1 MVLKVELQ
9 LARLSDATRIALISR
24 ETVEYG
30 LSWSWGPARVA
41 RHIRN
46 PDASIV
52 TAWAEPRLIGFAIMY
67 FHDESAHLNLLAVDP
82 GYRRHGIGRQLVEWL
97 EESARVAGT
106 FVISLE
112 VRAGNRGALEFYRK
126 LGYREIVHLPRYY
139 GGRETAVRM
148 TRHCGRPL
156 IDVA

>member
-1 MVLKVELQ
+1 MVLNVKLL
-9 LARLSDATRIALISR
+9 LAKPRDATRIALISR

-30 LSWSWGPARVA
+30 LPWSWGPARVA

-46 PDASIV
+46 PDASVV
-52 TAWAEPRLIGFAIMY
+52 TACIEKQLIGFAIMY
-67 FHDESAHLNLLAVDP
+67 FRDESAHLNLLAVDP
-82 GYRRHGIGRQLVEWL
+82 AYRLLGIGRNLVEWL

-112 VRAGNRGALEFYRK
+112 VRAGNGGARRFYQK

-139 GGRETAVRM
+139 GGREAAVRM
-148 TRHCGRPL
+148 TRHCGHL
-156 IDVA
+156 VDVA